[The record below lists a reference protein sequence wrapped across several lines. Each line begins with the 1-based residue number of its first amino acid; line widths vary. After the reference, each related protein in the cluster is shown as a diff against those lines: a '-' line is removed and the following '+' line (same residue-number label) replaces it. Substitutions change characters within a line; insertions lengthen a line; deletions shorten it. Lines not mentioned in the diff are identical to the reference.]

1 MQFAQ
6 QAGVYLD
13 VWGYERE
20 YTHKSELI
28 LPEAE
33 LRNNQMHALMLTRVW
48 SAVCPMSE
56 HKHMHTFTL
65 QHKKAKYQQIKP

>member
-13 VWGYERE
+13 VGGYERE
-20 YTHKSELI
+20 YTHRSELI

-56 HKHMHTFTL
+56 HEHVHTYTL
-65 QHKKAKYQQIKP
+65 PHSHTKKPNTSR